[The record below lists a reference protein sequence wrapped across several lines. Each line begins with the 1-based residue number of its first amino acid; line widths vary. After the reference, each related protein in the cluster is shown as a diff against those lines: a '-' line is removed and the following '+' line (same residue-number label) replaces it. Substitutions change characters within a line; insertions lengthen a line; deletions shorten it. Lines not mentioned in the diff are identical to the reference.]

1 MTNNALY
8 ERNGRKMGKMNKTK
22 KKAFHI
28 CESRAKE
35 RAEARKKYIANKC
48 EETKQ
53 AFVVADQ
60 MAKKAEADVKNM
72 CGSMEEYNNWLLTKQ
87 KGSGNHE

>member
-35 RAEARKKYIANKC
+35 RADARKKYIANKC

-53 AFVVADQ
+53 AFIMADK

-87 KGSGNHE
+87 KGSAGHE